1 MFRHSG
7 RILVQSV
14 LRPAKAPTTSFNL
27 QSCRLASLH
36 KRTTQPFVSQHQ
48 SNQLWLQSKLTENRA
63 LSADEWRALRS
74 DLLASDDRSITA
86 VNIDATILG
95 GCLPDGR
102 LEAGKSYVQFL
113 RESGDEPNLA
123 SLGRLLRLYHMA
135 DVQGR
140 LSDVDREDIVQM

>member
-7 RILVQSV
+7 RTLVQF
-14 LRPAKAPTTSFNL
+14 LRRPADPFL
-27 QSCRLASLH
+27 QSSRLASVH
-36 KRTTQPFVSQHQ
+36 KRNSTPFVSQ
-48 SNQLWLQSKLTENRA
+48 NQLSQLLLQSKLAENRA
-63 LSADEWRALRS
+63 LSADEWRILRS

-102 LEAGKSYVQFL
+102 LEVGKSYVRFL

-123 SLGRLLRLYHMA
+123 SMGRLLRLYHMA
-135 DVQGR
+135 EGQGR
-140 LSDVDREDIVQM
+140 LSVADRGDIVKM